1 MRYRSGR
8 VCGKISKM
16 DVDDKISEAERR
28 FAEALAVQETEEPE
42 EIAEC
47 ECPQNSVVAE
57 SDATRTI

>member
-1 MRYRSGR
+1 
-8 VCGKISKM
+8 M
-16 DVDDKISEAERR
+16 DIEERIGESERR